1 MSTALIDGLTWLGI
15 FFCLSQSAM
24 FSGLNLAYF
33 SVSRLRLEVEA
44 GTGNSAAR
52 KVLDLRSDSNF
63 LLTTILW
70 GNVSINVLLTLLS
83 NSVMAGIGAFLF
95 STVIITLFGEIFPQ
109 AFFSRNA
116 LKIGARLAPVLKIY
130 QIFLFPVAKPVAL
143 LLDFWL
149 GKEGVDFMRERGVR
163 EMIRQHMEADETDL
177 GRIEGLGALNFLRLD
192 DISASQEGEPVDRRS
207 IIQLPFDGEKAIFP
221 SDAGEKGSTFLQQL
235 RSSGKKWAVLTNHH
249 GEPLMVVD
257 TDAYLRSALL
267 EEDHFKPEQHCH
279 RPIVIRDVT
288 KRLGH
293 ILQQFE
299 VQVAHEGDDVVDRD
313 VVLIWG
319 DNKRIITGADIL
331 GRLLSGITRERQSS
345 FNDAAKR
352 G

>member
-1 MSTALIDGLTWLGI
+1 MSAEVINGLTWLGI

-33 SVSRLRLEVEA
+33 SVSRLRLEVEV
-44 GTGNSAAR
+44 GTGNEAAQ

-83 NSVMAGIGAFLF
+83 NSVMAGLGAFLF
-95 STVIITLFGEIFPQ
+95 STIIITLFGEIFPQ
-109 AFFSRNA
+109 AFFSRKA
-116 LKIGARLAPVLKIY
+116 LKIGARLAPVLRVY
-130 QIFLFPVAKPVAL
+130 QILLFPVAKPVAM
-143 LLDFWL
+143 LLDKLL

-192 DISASQEGEPVDRRS
+192 DVSASQEGEPVDQRS
-207 IIQLPFDGEKAIFP
+207 IIRVPFRGQMAIFP
-221 SDAGEKGSTFLQQL
+221 DDAGEKSSAFLQQL
-235 RSSGKKWAVLTNHH
+235 RSSGKKWAVLTNEND
-249 GEPLMVVD
+249 EPLMVVD

-267 EEDHFKPEQHCH
+267 EETSFEPEQHCH
-279 RPIVIRDVT
+279 RPIVIRDLT

-299 VQVAHEGDDVVDRD
+299 VHVAHEGDDVVDRD

-319 DNKRIITGADIL
+319 ANKRIITGADIL
-331 GRLLSGITRERQSS
+331 GRLLSGITKER
-345 FNDAAKR
+345 
-352 G
+352 

>member
-1 MSTALIDGLTWLGI
+1 MSAPVIDGLTWLGI

-33 SVSRLRLEVEA
+33 SVSRLRLEVEV
-44 GTGNSAAR
+44 GTGNLAAQ

-83 NSVMAGIGAFLF
+83 NSVMAGLGAFLF
-95 STVIITLFGEIFPQ
+95 STIIITLFGEIFPQ

-116 LKIGARLAPVLKIY
+116 LKIGARLSPVLRVY
-130 QIFLFPVAKPVAL
+130 QVLLFPVAKPVAM
-143 LLDFWL
+143 LLDVWL

-192 DISASQEGEPVDRRS
+192 DISASQEGEPVDQRS
-207 IIQLPFDGEKAIFP
+207 IIQMPFRGQKVLFP
-221 SDAGEKGSTFLQQL
+221 ENAGDKSGAFLQQL
-235 RSSGKKWAVLTNHH
+235 RSSGKKWAVLTNEKD
-249 GEPLMVVD
+249 EPLMVVD

-267 EEDHFKPEQHCH
+267 EEESFQPEQHCH
-279 RPIVIRDVT
+279 RPIVIRDLT

-293 ILQQFE
+293 IIQQFE
-299 VQVAHEGDDVVDRD
+299 VQVSHEGDDVVDRD

-319 DNKRIITGADIL
+319 DDKRIITGADIL
-331 GRLLSGITRERQSS
+331 GRLLSGITKER
-345 FNDAAKR
+345 
-352 G
+352 

>member
-1 MSTALIDGLTWLGI
+1 MSASFIDALTLLGI

-33 SVSRLRLEVEA
+33 SVSRLRLEVEV
-44 GTGNSAAR
+44 GTGNAAAR
-52 KVLDLRSDSNF
+52 QVLILRADSNF

-83 NSVMAGIGAFLF
+83 NSVMAGVGAFLF

-109 AFFSRNA
+109 AFFSRKA
-116 LKIGARLAPVLKIY
+116 LKIGARLAPVLKVY
-130 QIFLFPVAKPVAL
+130 QLLLYPVAKPVAMF
-143 LLDFWL
+143 LDVWL
-149 GKEGVDFMRERGVR
+149 GKEGIDFMRERGVR

-177 GRIEGLGALNFLRLD
+177 GRIEGLGALNFLRID
-192 DISASQEGEPVDRRS
+192 DISASQEGEPVDQRS
-207 IIQLPFDGEKAIFP
+207 IIQMPFRGDIVVFP
-221 SDAGEKGSTFLQQL
+221 PDAGNKDGAFLGQL
-235 RSSGKKWAVLTNHH
+235 RSSGKKWAVLTDEKD
-249 GEPLMVVD
+249 EPLMIVD

-267 EEDHFKPEQHCH
+267 DDEGFQPERHCH
-279 RPIVIRDVT
+279 RPIVIRDLT

-299 VQVAHEGDDVVDRD
+299 VHVSHEGDDVVDRD

-319 DNKRIITGADIL
+319 DEKRIITGADIL
-331 GRLLSGITRERQSS
+331 GRLLSGITKQYTPK
-345 FNDAAKR
+345 F
-352 G
+352 

>member
-1 MSTALIDGLTWLGI
+1 
-15 FFCLSQSAM
+15 M

-33 SVSRLRLEVEA
+33 SVSRLRLEVEI
-44 GTGNSAAR
+44 GTGNLAAQ
-52 KVLDLRSDSNF
+52 KVLDLRADSNF

-83 NSVMAGIGAFLF
+83 NSVMAGLGAFLF
-95 STVIITLFGEIFPQ
+95 STIIITLFGEIFPQ

-116 LKIGARLAPVLKIY
+116 LKIGARLAPVLRLY
-130 QIFLFPVAKPVAL
+130 QVVLFPVAKPVAM
-143 LLDFWL
+143 LLDVLL

-192 DISASQEGEPVDRRS
+192 DISASQEGEPVDQRS
-207 IIQLPFDGEKAIFP
+207 IIQMPFRGQTVVFP
-221 SDAGEKGSTFLQQL
+221 ENAGEKTGSFLQQL
-235 RSSGKKWAVLTNHH
+235 QSSGKKWAVLTNEND
-249 GEPLMVVD
+249 EPLMVVD

-267 EEDHFKPEQHCH
+267 EEASFKPAQHCH
-279 RPIVIRDVT
+279 RPIVIRDLT

-293 ILQQFE
+293 ILQKFE
-299 VQVAHEGDDVVDRD
+299 VHVSHDGDDVVDRD

-319 DNKRIITGADIL
+319 DDKRIITGADIL
-331 GRLLSGITRERQSS
+331 GRLLSGITKER
-345 FNDAAKR
+345 
-352 G
+352 

>member
-1 MSTALIDGLTWLGI
+1 MNAVVVESFTWLGI
-15 FFCLSQSAM
+15 LFCLSQSAM

-44 GTGNSAAR
+44 ETGNAAAQR
-52 KVLDLRSDSNF
+52 VLDLRSDSNF

-83 NSVMAGIGAFLF
+83 NSVMTGFGAFLF
-95 STVIITLFGEIFPQ
+95 STIIITLFGEIFPQ
-109 AFFSRNA
+109 AFFSRKA
-116 LKIGARLAPVLKIY
+116 LIIGARLAPVLRAY
-130 QIFLFPVAKPVAL
+130 QLLLYPLAKPVAMF
-143 LLDFWL
+143 LDKWL
-149 GKEGVDFMRERGVR
+149 GKEGVDFLRERGVR

-192 DISASQEGEPVDRRS
+192 DISASQEGEPVDQRS
-207 IIQLPFDGEKAIFP
+207 IIQMPFRGQEVIFP
-221 SDAGEKGSTFLQQL
+221 PDAGEKNGVFLGQL
-235 RSSGKKWAVLTNHH
+235 RSSGKKWAVLTN
-249 GEPLMVVD
+249 EKDQPFMVVD

-267 EEDHFKPEQHCH
+267 DENSFQPEQHCH
-279 RPIVIRDVT
+279 RPIVIRDSS

-299 VQVAHEGDDVVDRD
+299 VQATYKGDDVVDRD

-319 DNKRIITGADIL
+319 EDRRIITGADIL
-331 GRLLSGITRERQSS
+331 GRLLSGIT
-345 FNDAAKR
+345 KLK
-352 G
+352 

>member
-1 MSTALIDGLTWLGI
+1 MNPAVIEGLTWLGI

-33 SVSRLRLEVEA
+33 SVSRLRLEVEV
-44 GTGNSAAR
+44 GTGNAAAQ

-83 NSVMAGIGAFLF
+83 NSVMAGFGAFLF
-95 STVIITLFGEIFPQ
+95 STIIITLFGEIFPQ
-109 AFFSRNA
+109 AFFSRKA
-116 LKIGARLAPVLKIY
+116 LLIGARLAPVLKIY
-130 QIFLFPVAKPVAL
+130 QLLLYPVAKPVAL
-143 LLDFWL
+143 LLDAWL

-207 IIQLPFDGEKAIFP
+207 IIQMPFNGQHVVFP
-221 SDAGEKGSTFLQQL
+221 PDAGERNGVFLGQL
-235 RSSGKKWAVLTNHH
+235 RSSGKKWAVLTN
-249 GEPLMVVD
+249 ERDQPLMIVD

-267 EEDHFKPEQHCH
+267 EEDSFQPEQHCH

-293 ILQQFE
+293 VLQQFE
-299 VQVAHEGDDVVDRD
+299 VHASYEGDDVVDRD

-319 DNKRIITGADIL
+319 KDKRIITGADIL
-331 GRLLSGITRERQSS
+331 GRLLSGISKES
-345 FNDAAKR
+345 
-352 G
+352 

>member
-1 MSTALIDGLTWLGI
+1 MNPVVIEGLTWLGI

-33 SVSRLRLEVEA
+33 SVSRLRLEVEV
-44 GTGNSAAR
+44 GTGNVAAQQ
-52 KVLDLRSDSNF
+52 VLDLRSDSNF

-83 NSVMAGIGAFLF
+83 NSVMAGFGAFLF
-95 STVIITLFGEIFPQ
+95 STIIITLFGEIFPQ
-109 AFFSRNA
+109 AFFSRKA
-116 LKIGARLAPVLKIY
+116 LVIGARLAPVLKVY
-130 QIFLFPVAKPVAL
+130 QILLYPVAKPVAL
-143 LLDFWL
+143 LLDGWL

-192 DISASQEGEPVDRRS
+192 DISASQEGEPVDKRS
-207 IIQLPFDGEKAIFP
+207 IIQMPFNGQNVVFP
-221 SDAGEKGSTFLQQL
+221 PDAGERNGVFLGQL
-235 RSSGKKWAVLTNHH
+235 RSSGKKWAVLTN
-249 GEPLMVVD
+249 ERDQPLMIVD

-267 EEDHFKPEQHCH
+267 EEDSFRPEQHCH

-299 VQVAHEGDDVVDRD
+299 VHVSHEGDDVVDRD

-319 DNKRIITGADIL
+319 EDKRIITGADIL
-331 GRLLSGITRERQSS
+331 GRLLSGITRER
-345 FNDAAKR
+345 
-352 G
+352 